1 MNPRRRSGFTII
13 ELLMTMTIVGLLS
26 AVVVPKFT
34 EMKRRAV
41 ATQILGDFGV
51 MRHAAMTFYVDSGYF
66 PRESPGGEL
75 PGNLSTY
82 LPAGF
87 SMQKEEWTMDYE
99 NWTLL
104 TGTKFTNT
112 GVAIGV
118 SFVIPDEKLGHT
130 AMRLVGNAPAFT
142 VGSKYTFLIS
152 GY

>member
-1 MNPRRRSGFTII
+1 MRRSGFTII
-13 ELLMTMTIVGLLS
+13 ELLMAMTIVGLLS

-34 EMKRRAV
+34 EMKRRAT

-66 PRESPGGEL
+66 PRETPRGTL
-75 PGNLSTY
+75 PPNLSTY
-82 LPAGF
+82 LPNGF
-87 SMQKEEWTMDYE
+87 EMKKELWTMDYE
-99 NWTLL
+99 NWTLR
-104 TGTKFTNT
+104 TGTRFTKT

-118 SFVIPDEKLGHT
+118 SFVIPDEKLAHT

>member
-1 MNPRRRSGFTII
+1 VKTRGGFTFV
-13 ELLMTMTIVGLLS
+13 EMLMAMTIVGILS

-34 EMKRRAV
+34 EMKRRAT

-66 PRESPGGEL
+66 PREAPGGQL
-75 PGNLSTY
+75 PSNLSIY
-82 LPAGF
+82 LPTGF
-87 SMQKEEWTMDYE
+87 EMQKERWTMDYE
-99 NWTLL
+99 NWTLVS
-104 TGTKFTNT
+104 GTQFTNT

>member
-1 MNPRRRSGFTII
+1 V
-13 ELLMTMTIVGLLS
+13 ELLMAMTIVGILS

-34 EMKRRAV
+34 EMKRRAI

-51 MRHAAMTFYVDSGYF
+51 MRHAAMTFFVDSGYF

-75 PGNLSTY
+75 PANLSSY

-87 SMQKEEWTMDYE
+87 SMHKADWTMDYE
-99 NWTLL
+99 NWTLT

-118 SFVIPDEKLGHT
+118 SFVIANEQLGHT
-130 AMRLVGNAPAFT
+130 AMKLVGNAPAFT

>member
-1 MNPRRRSGFTII
+1 MTRGRQGFTFV
-13 ELLMTMTIVGLLS
+13 ELLMAMTIVGILS

-34 EMKRRAV
+34 EMKRRAT

-66 PRESPGGEL
+66 PREAPGGEL
-75 PGNLSTY
+75 PANLATY

-87 SMQKEEWTMDYE
+87 EMQKQGWSMDYE
-99 NWTLL
+99 NWTMT
-104 TGTKFTNT
+104 TGTVFTNT

-118 SFVIPDEKLGHT
+118 SFTIPDERLGHT
-130 AMRLVGNAPAFT
+130 AMKLVGNAPAFT
-142 VGSKYTFLIS
+142 VGTKYTFLIS